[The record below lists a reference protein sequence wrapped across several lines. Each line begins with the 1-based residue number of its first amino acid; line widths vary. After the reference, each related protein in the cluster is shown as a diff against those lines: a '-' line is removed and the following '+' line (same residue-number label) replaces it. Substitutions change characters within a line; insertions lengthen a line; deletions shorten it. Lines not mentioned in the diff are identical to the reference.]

1 MADRTSVAVLGA
13 GGTMGQAMA
22 RSLARA
28 GIGVRAWN
36 RTRAKAVAL
45 ADDGVTVTE
54 TAAEAADGAAIVLT
68 MLADTDAV
76 LAAMDGDQGGLAAM
90 REPTVWL
97 QMSTIGEAGTDR
109 CADLAARGGVGFV
122 DAPVLGTKQPAQQ
135 GELVVLA
142 SGPAGL
148 RDQVQPVFDAVGSRT
163 IWVGETGDGT
173 RLKLVANA
181 WVLAVT
187 EAGAECFALA
197 EGLGLDP
204 AALLEAVQGGPLDLP
219 YLRIKGK
226 AITDRNFEP
235 AFRLGLAAK
244 DAGLVEE
251 AAAQRDLDLPLV
263 RMLRQRLDEGAE
275 QHADQDLSAT
285 YLTSA
290 PRPRPG
296 RS

>member
-1 MADRTSVAVLGA
+1 MADGRPVAVLG

-22 RSLARA
+22 RNLARA
-28 GIGVRAWN
+28 GMQVRAWN
-36 RTRAKAVAL
+36 RTRDRAAPL
-45 ADDGVTVTE
+45 ADDGITVTD
-54 TAAEAADGAAIVLT
+54 TAAEAADGAGIVLT
-68 MLADTDAV
+68 MLADARAV
-76 LAAMDGDQGGLAAM
+76 LAVMDGDQGALAAM
-90 REPTVWL
+90 REPAVWV

-109 CADLAARGGVGFV
+109 CADLAARQGVGFV

-135 GELVVLA
+135 GELVILA
-142 SGPAGL
+142 SGPVGR

-163 IWVGETGDGT
+163 MWVGETGDGT
-173 RLKLVANA
+173 RLKLVTNA

-187 EAGAECFALA
+187 EAGAECIALA

-204 AALLEAVQGGPLDLP
+204 AALLEAVRGGPLDLP
-219 YLRIKGK
+219 YLRIKGQ

-235 AFRLGLAAK
+235 SFRLGLAAK

-251 AAAQRDLDLPLV
+251 AAAQRDLDLPLI

-290 PRPRPG
+290 PPPPPG